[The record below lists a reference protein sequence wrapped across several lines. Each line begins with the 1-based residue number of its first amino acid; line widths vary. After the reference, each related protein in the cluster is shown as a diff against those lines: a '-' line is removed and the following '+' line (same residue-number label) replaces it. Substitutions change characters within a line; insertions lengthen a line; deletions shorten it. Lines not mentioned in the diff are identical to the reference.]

1 MARLVTGRLTAWLV
15 IVVAL
20 AGAGAL
26 IALAPDI
33 RNTDDPTAGLP
44 ADAQSTV
51 VAERQQDLP
60 SGELNP
66 ALVVYS
72 RPGGTLSPADL
83 EAIAAQGPA
92 LGEIALGG
100 RVSPP
105 QPSPDAAAAIVAVPL
120 SGDASGEETVAAV
133 EEIRTIARADLPDG
147 VIAQVTGGAGFVADI
162 NSAFDGADI
171 RLLATTA
178 VVVAVLLL
186 ITYRSPIL
194 WVVPLA
200 VVGLADRVTVS
211 LVAIASQVTDLPFDA
226 STSGIVSVLVFGAGT
241 DYALLLIARYREELR
256 RTPDRRAAMRAAW
269 LGAAPAIAASAG
281 TVILA
286 LLTLLLART
295 GGTQALGLG
304 GAIGIATALLFG
316 LVVLPAALVVCPRG
330 IFWPLV
336 PKVDADDPDRKQPGR
351 GWRRIGLATARK
363 PIWVTIGSV
372 LLLAGLALGTTTTS
386 FGLSQAETFRTEAE
400 SVDGLKTISASFPA
414 GLVSPVVIM
423 TTPAAAD
430 AVAETAKSV
439 EGVTEVRPGERT
451 AELAELS
458 VVISAE
464 PDTAESY
471 QTIRTCGRRSS
482 PMTRTPWSAARSRP
496 TWMPGTPPYATFRSS
511 RR

>member
-105 QPSPDAAAAIVAVPL
+105 QPSADAAAAIVAVPL

-133 EEIRTIARADLPDG
+133 EEIRTIARTDLPDG

-256 RTPDRRAAMRAAW
+256 RTPDRPGRHARGLA
-269 LGAAPAIAASAG
+269 GAAPAIAASAG

-286 LLTLLLART
+286 LLTLLLRGPGAPSASGPGWRDRNRDARCCSDWWC
-295 GGTQALGLG
+295 
-304 GAIGIATALLFG
+304 
-316 LVVLPAALVVCPRG
+316 CPRR
-330 IFWPLV
+330 WSSAR
-336 PKVDADDPDRKQPGR
+336 ADLLAAGTEGR
-351 GWRRIGLATARK
+351 CATTRTARN
-363 PIWVTIGSV
+363 PDAAGAGSAWPPPGGRSGHDRV
-372 LLLAGLALGTTTTS
+372 GAAAGRIAPWARPRPAS
-386 FGLSQAETFRTEAE
+386 ASPRPRRSATEAE
-400 SVDGLKTISASFPA
+400 SVDGLKTISA
-414 GLVSPVVIM
+414 LVP
-423 TTPAAAD
+423 
-430 AVAETAKSV
+430 
-439 EGVTEVRPGERT
+439 GRPGLDRW
-451 AELAELS
+451 
-458 VVISAE
+458 
-464 PDTAESY
+464 
-471 QTIRTCGRRSS
+471 SS
-482 PMTRTPWSAARSRP
+482 
-496 TWMPGTPPYATFRSS
+496 
-511 RR
+511 